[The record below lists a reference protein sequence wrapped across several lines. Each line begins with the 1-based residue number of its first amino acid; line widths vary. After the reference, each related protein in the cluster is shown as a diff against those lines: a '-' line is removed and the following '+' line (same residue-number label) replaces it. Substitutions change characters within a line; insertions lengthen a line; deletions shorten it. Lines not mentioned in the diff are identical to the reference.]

1 MALSIV
7 LWALY
12 LKLKWAAWSNT
23 RFQRFSANI
32 RMRFLIRT
40 ADGKQGRLFIFEH
53 GSLSSLAGAHHS
65 CDAALVWSGWFT
77 ALKVMLSG
85 SEKAVFMAAARGK
98 LKVEGLVSYIQW
110 FNDAVKLTL

>member
-12 LKLKWAAWSNT
+12 LKLKWAAWRNT
-23 RFQRFSANI
+23 GFQSLIADM

-40 ADGKQGRLFIFEH
+40 ADGKRGRLFIFEH
-53 GSLSSLAGAHHS
+53 GSIGSLAGAHHD
-65 CDAALVWSGWFT
+65 CDAALVWSDPFT

-85 SEKAVFMAAARGK
+85 SEKAVFLAAARGK

-110 FNDAVKLTL
+110 FNDAVKLTW